1 MFLSEE
7 NPYDWFDHSND
18 DQRNWARTY
27 LIKKGADSHCLRPD
41 CSWEDIEA
49 ATHTVANARSFRFAS
64 RMHGAWNQ
72 QSSRNALK
80 QKKKR
85 KSFTFVLPVEAGKAL
100 NELSNATDMPIN
112 QVITNLIFDVATFKR
127 ALEECYL
134 KRRKRIKSPPTPAD
148 VGGTYIRYLFQPTR
162 MDVPISD
169 FDKPIAPVLNPD
181 YPRLLAR
188 KRALESTTRSQQTAL
203 KDEVPQANPSP
214 HSHETCLES
223 SSGKAPGLDAEDLS
237 TPGLAPHDDGNKH
250 RASQDGQIAQ
260 IDPNQPMDHLNASSC
275 KEADDQA
282 DIHAALREFFPRA
295 VKENPT

>member
-64 RMHGAWNQ
+64 RMNGAWNQ

-112 QVITNLIFDVATFKR
+112 QIITSLIFDVATFKR
-127 ALEECYL
+127 ALEERYL

-148 VGGTYIRYLFQPTR
+148 VGGTYIRNLLQPTR
-162 MDVPISD
+162 MDIPLSD
-169 FDKPIAPVLNPD
+169 FDKPTAPVLNPD

-188 KRALESTTRSQQTAL
+188 NIALESTTRSQQTAL
-203 KDEVPQANPSP
+203 KDEAPQANQSP
-214 HSHETCLES
+214 HTHETCLDS
-223 SSGKAPGLDAEDLS
+223 SSLNDQPLDAADRS
-237 TPGLAPHDDGNKH
+237 TPGLDPHDDGKKDAA
-250 RASQDGQIAQ
+250 RQDGQLAQ
-260 IDPNQPMDHLNASSC
+260 SDPNQPMDYLNVSSC
-275 KEADDQA
+275 KETDDQA
-282 DIHAALREFFPRA
+282 DIDAALRGYFTRLDDESPI
-295 VKENPT
+295 